1 MSSDKSYYSLDRL
14 LSYGAMFN
22 IAVGAR
28 GLGKTYACK
37 RRAISR
43 ALDKGEEFV
52 YLRRFQTELKHSGT
66 FFNDIRCEFPEW
78 EFRVNGRTAEARP
91 RGSND
96 KDAWATI
103 GYFLAL
109 TAGAT
114 LKSVSYP
121 NVCTLIFDEFIIEE
135 GTRHYL
141 PAEVDTFL
149 DLYSTIDR
157 NNDRVK
163 VFMLSNAVR
172 CVNPYFIEWRI
183 QTGKAF
189 QRRGGGYLVCELID
203 NEAFA
208 GEVSSTRFGKFIK
221 ETSPEYASYAIDNLF
236 SDDTGDLLGKKPP
249 EAHLIAT
256 LRTRTGEVS
265 LWYDDTLWYVQRK
278 LPRDCNVR
286 LAYKV
291 RARDGERVQTKGEGY
306 MAVLVHAIK
315 DGRVRFD
322 SIESRET
329 IWSVLL

>member
-37 RRAISR
+37 RRAIKR
-43 ALDKGEEFV
+43 ALEAGEEFV

-66 FFNDIRCEFPEW
+66 FFNDIRGEFPDW
-78 EFRVNGRTAEARP
+78 ELSVDGRKAKARP
-91 RGSND
+91 KGSD
-96 KDAWATI
+96 GEWTTI

-121 NVCTLIFDEFIIEE
+121 NVHTLIFDEFIIEE

-157 NNDRVK
+157 NNDRVR

-183 QTGKAF
+183 QTGKPF
-189 QRRGGGYLVCELID
+189 QKRGGGYLVCEFID

-208 GEVSSTRFGKFIK
+208 GEVSRTRFGRFIK

-236 SDDTGDLLGKKPP
+236 SDDTEDLLGKKPP
-249 EAHLIAT
+249 EARLIAT

-265 LWYDDTLWYVQRK
+265 LWHDDMMWYVQRK

-306 MAVLVHAIK
+306 MAILVHAIK

>member
-1 MSSDKSYYSLDRL
+1 MSNEKTYYSLDRL

-37 RRAISR
+37 KRAIKR
-43 ALDKGEEFV
+43 ALDGGEEFV
-52 YLRRFQTELKHSGT
+52 YLRRFQTELKHVST
-66 FFNDIRCEFPEW
+66 FFNDIRGEFPEW
-78 EFRVNGRTAEARP
+78 ELSVDGRKAKARP
-91 RGSND
+91 TGSD
-96 KDAWATI
+96 GEWTTI

-208 GEVSSTRFGKFIK
+208 GEVSRTRFGKFIK

-236 SDDTGDLLGKKPP
+236 SDDTEDLLGKKPP
-249 EAHLIAT
+249 EARLIAT
-256 LRTRTGEVS
+256 LRTRTGEIS
-265 LWYDDTLWYVQRK
+265 LWNDDMMWYVQRR
-278 LPRDCNVR
+278 LPRDCDVR

-306 MAVLVHAIK
+306 MAILVHAIK

>member
-1 MSSDKSYYSLDRL
+1 MSNEKTYYSLDRL

-37 RRAISR
+37 KRAIRR
-43 ALDKGEEFV
+43 ALDGGEEFV
-52 YLRRFQTELKHSGT
+52 YLRRFQTELKHVST
-66 FFNDIRCEFPEW
+66 FFNDIRGEFPEW
-78 EFRVNGRTAEARP
+78 EFSVAGRKAKARP
-91 RGSND
+91 AGSD
-96 KDAWATI
+96 GEWTTI

-121 NVCTLIFDEFIIEE
+121 NVRTLIFDEFIIEE

-157 NNDRVK
+157 NNDQVK

-172 CVNPYFIEWRI
+172 CVNPYFVEWRI
-183 QTGKAF
+183 QTGKTF

-236 SDDTGDLLGKKPP
+236 SDDTGDLLGRKPP
-249 EAHLIAT
+249 EARLIAT

-265 LWYDDTLWYVQRK
+265 LWHDDIMWYVQKK

-291 RARDGERVQTKGEGY
+291 RARDRERVQTKGEGY
-306 MAVLVHAIK
+306 MAILVHAIK

>member
-1 MSSDKSYYSLDRL
+1 MSNEKTYYSLDRL

-37 RRAISR
+37 KRAIKR
-43 ALDKGEEFV
+43 ALDGGEEFV
-52 YLRRFQTELKHSGT
+52 YLRRFQTELKHVST
-66 FFNDIRCEFPEW
+66 FFNDIRGEFPEW
-78 EFRVNGRTAEARP
+78 ELSVDGRKAKARP
-91 RGSND
+91 MGSD
-96 KDAWATI
+96 GEWTTI

-121 NVCTLIFDEFIIEE
+121 NVRTLIFDEFIIEE

-183 QTGKAF
+183 QTEKAF

-208 GEVSSTRFGKFIK
+208 GEVSRTRFGKFIK

-236 SDDTGDLLGKKPP
+236 SDDTEDLLGKKPP
-249 EAHLIAT
+249 EARLIAT

-265 LWYDDTLWYVQRK
+265 LWHDDMMWYVQRK

-306 MAVLVHAIK
+306 MAILVHAIK

>member
-1 MSSDKSYYSLDRL
+1 MSNEKTYYSLDRL

-37 RRAISR
+37 KRAIRR
-43 ALDKGEEFV
+43 ALDGGEEFV
-52 YLRRFQTELKHSGT
+52 YLRRFQTELKHVST
-66 FFNDIRCEFPEW
+66 FFNDIRGEFPEW
-78 EFRVNGRTAEARP
+78 ELSVDGRKAKARP
-91 RGSND
+91 AGSD
-96 KDAWATI
+96 GEWTTI

-121 NVCTLIFDEFIIEE
+121 NVRTLIFDEFIIEE

-183 QTGKAF
+183 QTGKTF

-236 SDDTGDLLGKKPP
+236 SDDTEDLLGRKPP
-249 EAHLIAT
+249 EARLIAT

-265 LWYDDTLWYVQRK
+265 LWHDDIMWYVQRR

-306 MAVLVHAIK
+306 MAILVHAIK
-315 DGRVRFD
+315 DGLVRFD

>member
-1 MSSDKSYYSLDRL
+1 MSNEKTYYSLDRL

-37 RRAISR
+37 KRAIKR
-43 ALDKGEEFV
+43 ALDGGEEFV
-52 YLRRFQTELKHSGT
+52 YLRRFQTELKHVST
-66 FFNDIRCEFPEW
+66 FFNDIRGEFPEW
-78 EFRVNGRTAEARP
+78 ELSVDGRKAKVRP
-91 RGSND
+91 KGSD
-96 KDAWATI
+96 GEWTTI

-121 NVCTLIFDEFIIEE
+121 NVHTLIFDEFIIEE

-203 NEAFA
+203 NGAFA
-208 GEVSSTRFGKFIK
+208 GEVSRTRFGKFIK

-236 SDDTGDLLGKKPP
+236 SDDTEDLLGKKPP
-249 EAHLIAT
+249 EARLIAT

-265 LWYDDTLWYVQRK
+265 LWHDDMMWYVQRK
-278 LPRDCNVR
+278 LPRDCDVR

-306 MAVLVHAIK
+306 MAILVHAIK

>member
-1 MSSDKSYYSLDRL
+1 
-14 LSYGAMFN
+14 MFN

-37 RRAISR
+37 KRAIKR
-43 ALDKGEEFV
+43 ALDRGEEFV
-52 YLRRFQTELKHSGT
+52 YLRRFQTELKHVNT
-66 FFNDIRCEFPEW
+66 FFNDIRGEFPEW
-78 EFRVNGRTAEARP
+78 ELSVDGRKARARP
-91 RGSND
+91 MGSD
-96 KDAWATI
+96 GKWTTI

-183 QTGKAF
+183 QAGKAF

-236 SDDTGDLLGKKPP
+236 SDDTEDLLGKKPA
-249 EAHLIAT
+249 EARLIAT

-265 LWYDDTLWYVQRK
+265 LWHDDMMWYVQRK
-278 LPRDCNVR
+278 LPRDCEVR

-306 MAVLVHAIK
+306 MAILVHAIK

>member
-1 MSSDKSYYSLDRL
+1 MSNEKTYYSLNRL

-37 RRAISR
+37 KRAIQR
-43 ALDKGEEFV
+43 ALDGGEEFV
-52 YLRRFQTELKHSGT
+52 YLRRFQTELKHVNT
-66 FFNDIRCEFPEW
+66 FFNDIRGEFPDW
-78 EFRVNGRTAEARP
+78 ELSVDGRKARARP
-91 RGSND
+91 TGSD
-96 KDAWATI
+96 GEWTTI

-121 NVCTLIFDEFIIEE
+121 NVHTLIFDEFIIEE

-183 QTGKAF
+183 QPGKAF

-203 NEAFA
+203 NETFA
-208 GEVSSTRFGKFIK
+208 GEVSRTRFGKFIK

-236 SDDTGDLLGKKPP
+236 SDDTEDLLGKKPP
-249 EAHLIAT
+249 EARLIAT

-265 LWYDDTLWYVQRK
+265 LWHDDMMWYVQRK
-278 LPRDCNVR
+278 LPRDCDVR

-306 MAVLVHAIK
+306 MAILVHAIK

>member
-1 MSSDKSYYSLDRL
+1 MSNEKTYYSLDRL

-37 RRAISR
+37 KRAIRR
-43 ALDKGEEFV
+43 ALDGGEEFV
-52 YLRRFQTELKHSGT
+52 YLRRFQTELKHVST
-66 FFNDIRCEFPEW
+66 FFNDIRGEFPEW
-78 EFRVNGRTAEARP
+78 ELSVDGRKAKARP
-91 RGSND
+91 TGSD
-96 KDAWATI
+96 GEWTTI

-208 GEVSSTRFGKFIK
+208 GEVSRTRFGKFIK

-236 SDDTGDLLGKKPP
+236 SDDTEDLLGKKPP
-249 EAHLIAT
+249 EARLIAT

-265 LWYDDTLWYVQRK
+265 LWHDDMMWYVQRR
-278 LPRDCNVR
+278 LPRDCDVR

-306 MAVLVHAIK
+306 MAILVHAIK

>member
-37 RRAISR
+37 KRAISR
-43 ALDKGEEFV
+43 ALDRGEEFV
-52 YLRRFQTELKHSGT
+52 YLRRFQTELKHVVT
-66 FFNDIRCEFPEW
+66 FFNDIRHEFPSHEL
-78 EFRVNGRTAEARP
+78 RVNGRKAEARP
-91 RGSND
+91 KGSET
-96 KDAWATI
+96 WTTI

-121 NVCTLIFDEFIIEE
+121 NVHTLIFDEFIIEE
-135 GTRHYL
+135 GVRHYL

-183 QTGKAF
+183 QTGKSF
-189 QRRGGGYLVCELID
+189 QKRGGGYLVCELID

-208 GEVSSTRFGKFIK
+208 GEVSATRFGEFIK

-236 SDDTGDLLGKKPP
+236 SDDTEDLLGKKPP
-249 EAHLIAT
+249 EARLVAT

-265 LWYDDTLWYVQRK
+265 LWCHDIMWYVQRK

-306 MAVLVHAIK
+306 VAILVNAIK

-322 SIESRET
+322 GIESRET
-329 IWSVLL
+329 MWSVLL

>member
-1 MSSDKSYYSLDRL
+1 MSNEKTYYSLDRL

-37 RRAISR
+37 KRAIRRALE
-43 ALDKGEEFV
+43 AGEEFV
-52 YLRRFQTELKHSGT
+52 YLRRFQTELKHVST
-66 FFNDIRCEFPEW
+66 FFNDIRGEFPEW
-78 EFRVNGRTAEARP
+78 ELSVDGRKAKARP
-91 RGSND
+91 VGSSGE
-96 KDAWATI
+96 WTTI

-121 NVCTLIFDEFIIEE
+121 NVRTLIFDEFIIEE
-135 GTRHYL
+135 GTRRYL

-183 QTGKAF
+183 QTGKTF

-208 GEVSSTRFGKFIK
+208 GEVSRTRFGKFIK

-236 SDDTGDLLGKKPP
+236 SDDTEDLLGRKPP
-249 EAHLIAT
+249 EARLIAT

-265 LWYDDTLWYVQRK
+265 LWHDDMMWYVQRK

-306 MAVLVHAIK
+306 MAILVHAIK
-315 DGRVRFD
+315 NGRVRFD